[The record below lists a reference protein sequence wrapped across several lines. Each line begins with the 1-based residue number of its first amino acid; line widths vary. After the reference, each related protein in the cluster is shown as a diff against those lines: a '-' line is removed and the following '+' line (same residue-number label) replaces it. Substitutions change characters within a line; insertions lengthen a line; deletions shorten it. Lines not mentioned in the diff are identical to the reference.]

1 MFLRGHT
8 VDILTSSE
16 VLAKRDSEENI
27 DYYDLFGITSLHN
40 NMLKH

>member
-1 MFLRGHT
+1 MYLRGHT

-27 DYYDLFGITSLHN
+27 DFYDLFDIKSLHN
-40 NMLKH
+40 NIL